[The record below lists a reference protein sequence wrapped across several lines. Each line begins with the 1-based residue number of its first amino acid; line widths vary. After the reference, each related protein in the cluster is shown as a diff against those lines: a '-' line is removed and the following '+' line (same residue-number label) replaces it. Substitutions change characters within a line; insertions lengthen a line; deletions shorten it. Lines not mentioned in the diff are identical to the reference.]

1 MSRTPYTRL
10 RIEGF
15 RKAEASLRLEGM
27 DPSGTPLY
35 ESIKAR
41 IISGELTYE
50 QGRSEILA
58 YYTKSDTS
66 GPVTVGE
73 ILTEE
78 FLKPLNMSNDELV
91 EAMGSCK
98 QYIDDI
104 ICGLRRLT
112 DDEARVLAVVFGTDE
127 DFWSNLQMLQDCQ
140 GQRYK

>member
-58 YYTKSDTS
+58 YYTKVDTA
-66 GPVTVGE
+66 GTVTVGE

-78 FLKPLNMSNDELV
+78 FLKPLNMSHDELA
-91 EAMGSCK
+91 EAMGGSR
-98 QYIDDI
+98 QDVGDI
-104 ICGLRRLT
+104 ICGQRCLNANEERI
-112 DDEARVLAVVFGTDE
+112 LAGIFGTDE
-127 DFWSNLQMLQDCQ
+127 DFWRNLQILQDSN
-140 GQRYK
+140 QRRQK